1 MRSNIPE
8 LVCRNGDEMGDEF
21 DDGDDGNDESDCKW
35 FTAAAAGTAA
45 RLLIAVVLY

>member
-8 LVCRNGDEMGDEF
+8 LVCRNGDEF